1 MSFNKNLA
9 VVVGF
14 TLALLIASNGEETSS
29 YGGSALCDS
38 TTGVACAS
46 DAVCVT
52 ICKRRAGQNYVYG
65 HCYKEPSGGRSCL
78 CTVRLRIAVSGNQN
92 KM

>member
-29 YGGSALCDS
+29 YGEFWQAHIYISQMDANFLQRKRQ
-38 TTGVACAS
+38 TVAA
-46 DAVCVT
+46 
-52 ICKRRAGQNYVYG
+52 R
-65 HCYKEPSGGRSCL
+65 
-78 CTVRLRIAVSGNQN
+78 
-92 KM
+92 